1 MTGKYNKP
9 GSREKRIN
17 MSRRR
22 KNSAARQKR
31 RLLIY
36 GAAGIAAAAVIAV
49 TVPLL
54 QKRQTAVYGETQ
66 LQRPESGGAGADA
79 EGADRKPPP
88 KVIAEGIDISGLSK
102 EEAAKVLSEKFSGP
116 IKGQGPDETV

>member
-1 MTGKYNKP
+1 
-9 GSREKRIN
+9 

-49 TVPLL
+49 AVPLL

-66 LQRPESGGAGADA
+66 LQRPESGG
-79 EGADRKPPP
+79 EQTQRVQIESRSRK
-88 KVIAEGIDISGLSK
+88 
-102 EEAAKVLSEKFSGP
+102 
-116 IKGQGPDETV
+116 

>member
-36 GAAGIAAAAVIAV
+36 GAAGIAAAAVIAI
-49 TVPLL
+49 TVPQL

-66 LQRPESGGAGADA
+66 AGPEQTQRVQIESRS
-79 EGADRKPPP
+79 RK
-88 KVIAEGIDISGLSK
+88 
-102 EEAAKVLSEKFSGP
+102 
-116 IKGQGPDETV
+116 

>member
-36 GAAGIAAAAVIAV
+36 GAAGIAAAAVIAI
-49 TVPLL
+49 TVPQL

-66 LQRPESGGAGADA
+66 LQRPESGSHRYQRTFQRG
-79 EGADRKPPP
+79 
-88 KVIAEGIDISGLSK
+88 SG
-102 EEAAKVLSEKFSGP
+102 
-116 IKGQGPDETV
+116 KGFIGKIFRSH

>member
-9 GSREKRIN
+9 GSRERRIN

-49 TVPLL
+49 AVPLL

-66 LQRPESGGAGADA
+66 LQRPESGGAGANA
-79 EGADRKPPP
+79 EGADRKPQQ
-88 KVIAEGIDISGLSK
+88 KYQRTFQRGSG
-102 EEAAKVLSEKFSGP
+102 
-116 IKGQGPDETV
+116 KGFIGKIFRSH

>member
-49 TVPLL
+49 AVPLL
-54 QKRQTAVYGETQ
+54 QKRQTARIRPRRSCRGRRAAGPEQTQ
-66 LQRPESGGAGADA
+66 RVQIESRS
-79 EGADRKPPP
+79 RK
-88 KVIAEGIDISGLSK
+88 
-102 EEAAKVLSEKFSGP
+102 
-116 IKGQGPDETV
+116 

>member
-9 GSREKRIN
+9 GSREKESI

-36 GAAGIAAAAVIAV
+36 GAAGIAATAVIAV
-49 TVPLL
+49 TVPPL
-54 QKRQTAVYGETQ
+54 QKRQTAVYGETHC
-66 LQRPESGGAGADA
+66 REAG
-79 EGADRKPPP
+79 ERRGRSRRR
-88 KVIAEGIDISGLSK
+88 GCR
-102 EEAAKVLSEKFSGP
+102 
-116 IKGQGPDETV
+116 

>member
-9 GSREKRIN
+9 GSRERRIN

-49 TVPLL
+49 AVPLL
-54 QKRQTAVYGETQ
+54 QKRHSRIRRDAAAEAGE
-66 LQRPESGGAGADA
+66 RRG
-79 EGADRKPPP
+79 R
-88 KVIAEGIDISGLSK
+88 SK
-102 EEAAKVLSEKFSGP
+102 RRGCR
-116 IKGQGPDETV
+116 